1 MKTILLTG
9 FEPFG
14 GEAVNPSLEA
24 VKRLDGQII
33 GGVTVKGVGLPVSWD
48 KAAPL
53 LIEAIDTA
61 KPFAVISVGQAG
73 SRAKLAVERIGI
85 NICFGPDND
94 DVKRDGEPIV
104 EGAPD
109 GYFCSLPVVE
119 IAQAMNAAGIPS
131 YVSNTAGTYLCNLVA
146 YVLEHHVRKN
156 DLPIKTC
163 FIHIPFLPE
172 QTVNKKEATVA
183 SMSLDSIVAGLQV
196 AVEYVATGTRSFDES
211 AAGLKGDVT
220 H

>member
-14 GEAVNPSLEA
+14 GEDVNPSLEA

-33 GGVTVKGVGLPVSWD
+33 GGVKVVGVGLPVSWD
-48 KAAPL
+48 KAAAPL
-53 LIEAIDTA
+53 FAAIETA
-61 KPFAVISVGQAG
+61 RPFAVISVGQAG

-94 DVKRDGEPIV
+94 GVTRDGEPVV

-119 IAQAMNAAGIPS
+119 ITQAMNAAGIPS
-131 YVSNTAGTYLCNLVA
+131 YVSNTAGTYLCNFVT
-146 YVLEHHVRKN
+146 YILEHYVRN
-156 DLPIKTC
+156 NNPSVKTC

-172 QTVNKKEATVA
+172 QTVGKKEVGLA
-183 SMSLDSIVAGLQV
+183 SMSLDSIVLGLRA
-196 AVEYVATGTRSFDES
+196 AVEYVATGI
-211 AAGLKGDVT
+211 AAGGEIAVGNKGDVT

>member
-14 GEAVNPSLEA
+14 GEKVNPSLEA
-24 VKRLDGQII
+24 VKQLDGELVGDVLI
-33 GGVTVKGVGLPVSWD
+33 KGVGLPVSWG
-48 KAAPL
+48 KAGPIL
-53 LIEAIDTA
+53 TEAIDTI
-61 KPFAVISVGQAG
+61 KPLAVISVGQAG
-73 SRAKLAVERIGI
+73 SRAKMAVERVGV

-94 DVKRDGEPIV
+94 QVTRDGEPIV

-119 IAQAMNAAGIPS
+119 LAKAMNAAGIPS
-131 YVSNTAGTYLCNLVA
+131 YVSNTAGTYLCN
-146 YVLEHHVRKN
+146 YVTYLLEHHVRSN
-156 DLPIKTC
+156 GLNTKTC

-172 QTVNKKEATVA
+172 QTVGKKETGLA
-183 SMSLDSIVAGLQV
+183 SMSLDTIVQGLRA
-196 AVEYVATGTRSFDES
+196 AVKYLVFGENAES
-211 AAGLKGDVT
+211 PSVEGVKGDVS